1 MSQLAK
7 TFNQFHDMEIEE
19 LNEFLVEVLGLS
31 NGIESAEQMNE
42 PEVAGRFKI
51 KNADQVTWALRKLSA
66 LKAKRQETEE
76 LAKHEMERIEHW
88 KLRKL
93 KGVDQS
99 TSFFEMLLAEYMVE
113 RRGVDPKYKGESTP
127 YGRLTFR
134 KQQPAWKYEDEQAI
148 VNFLESH
155 GYGQHVKHVATIENK
170 TEFKKAFKIE
180 RNVFVQWEYIEAT
193 DSAEIS
199 RWDGKIVE
207 FAASVEPAI
216 NQTAV
221 EARGMT
227 LICPDITQPEHIM
240 DVETAEIVEKT
251 EFMAVA
257 IVDPNGMI
265 VPGVTIEDKPDAM
278 DVKPE

>member
-76 LAKHEMERIEHW
+76 LAKHELERIEQW
-88 KLRKL
+88 KQRQL

-99 TSFFEMLLAEYMVE
+99 TAFFEMLLAEYMVE
-113 RRGVDPKYKGESTP
+113 RRGVNPKYKGETTP

-134 KQQPAWKYEDEQAI
+134 KQQPSWKYEDEQAI
-148 VNFLESH
+148 VNFLDSH
-155 GYGQHVKHVATIENK
+155 GYSQHVKHVATIENK

-180 RNVFVQWEYIEAT
+180 RNVFVQWEYIEAVEPEE
-193 DSAEIS
+193 SS

-207 FAASVEPAI
+207 FAASVEPTDG
-216 NQTAV
+216 QTTV

-227 LICPDITQPEHIM
+227 LICPDITHPEHIM

-251 EFMAVA
+251 EFMTVA
-257 IVDPNGMI
+257 IVDLNGLI
-265 VPGVTIEDKPDAM
+265 VPGVTIEDKPDAI